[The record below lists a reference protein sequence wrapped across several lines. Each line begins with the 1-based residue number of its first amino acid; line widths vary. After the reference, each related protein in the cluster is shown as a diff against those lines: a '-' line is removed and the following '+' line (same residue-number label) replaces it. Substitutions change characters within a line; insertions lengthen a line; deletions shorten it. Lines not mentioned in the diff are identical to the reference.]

1 MSKHKKQYV
10 DLTDV
15 EIQYND
21 HIVHWGILDDGTE
34 HGEEGYCDME
44 GRNYIVQWTQKK
56 EDKIVRH
63 FKEAVVDKFL
73 EKAIAE
79 ESVELSGTN

>member
-1 MSKHKKQYV
+1 MSKHKKQYI

-34 HGEEGYCDME
+34 YGEEGYCDME
-44 GRNYIVQWTQKK
+44 GKNYIVQWTQKRG
-56 EDKIVRH
+56 DKIVLH

-79 ESVELSGTN
+79 ESVELSETN